1 MQPGFEEYF
10 HRRYFDHEFVRLVAY
25 LRRIGA
31 TRETAE
37 DAAQQAFAEAYRQWV
52 AINQPEAWLRRVAT
66 RIYFARAS
74 EPILIDMTDDMTA
87 STTHERMD
95 NLEQSELVMTTL
107 KALPMNQR
115 VVMAWAFDGYTPAEI
130 AHETGLKPEHVR
142 KLLQRARESLRHKL
156 SLHARGRQP

>member
-10 HRRYFDHEFVRLVAY
+10 HNRYFGQEFVRLVAY

-37 DAAQQAFAEAYRQWV
+37 DAAQQAFAEAYRQWA
-52 AINQPEAWLRRVAT
+52 AIIQPEAWLRRVAT
-66 RIYFARAS
+66 RIYFGRTP
-74 EPILIDMTDDMTA
+74 EPILVDMADDMTA
-87 STTHERMD
+87 SIDYDRID
-95 NLEQSELVMTTL
+95 NLEQSELVMAAL

-115 VVMAWAFDGYTPAEI
+115 VVMAWTIDGYTPAEI

-142 KLLQRARESLRHKL
+142 KLLQRARESLRHTL
-156 SLHARGRQP
+156 SLHVRGRQP